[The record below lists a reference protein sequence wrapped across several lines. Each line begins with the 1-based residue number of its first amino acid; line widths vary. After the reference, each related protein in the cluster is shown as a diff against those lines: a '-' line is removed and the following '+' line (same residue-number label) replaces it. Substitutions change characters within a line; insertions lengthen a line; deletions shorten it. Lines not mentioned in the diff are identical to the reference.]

1 MPQLVPEMI
10 LERCKE
16 TKHHEAVVRSEL
28 SAVNTWPIWL
38 GACSSRRSL
47 LRLAMTLSE
56 WNWRHFRLTAG

>member
-38 GACSSRRSL
+38 TGCFQLSS
-47 LRLAMTLSE
+47 LAAAPR
-56 WNWRHFRLTAG
+56 NDPV